1 MELQKINLN
10 STKPATTTNPISQP
24 AKLENMPSENKS
36 FLSVGKIIGLILALG
51 LGLGAGY
58 VVKAMAPAGV
68 IPGTS
73 SSGTVTKATT
83 EGGVKEGDV
92 IGSTDSNFKDNVT
105 GVLQKGGIDGEGSH
119 KLLRPGGASQTVYL
133 TSSVIDLDNLVGDQ
147 VTVWGETFKGTK
159 AGWLMDVG
167 RARVEKLNAEVPQ

>member
-10 STKPATTTNPISQP
+10 SAVPSSTKTVSQP
-24 AKLENMPSENKS
+24 AKIENMSSDPKPFFS
-36 FLSVGKIIGLILALG
+36 LPKIIGLVLALG

-58 VVKAMAPAGV
+58 AVKAMAPAGV
-68 IPGTS
+68 VPGSS
-73 SSGTVTKATT
+73 SSGAVTKTT
-83 EGGVKEGDV
+83 TDGAIKEGDV
-92 IGSTDSNFKDNVT
+92 IGSTDSNFKDSVT
-105 GVLQKGGIDGEGSH
+105 GVLQKGGLDGEGSH
-119 KLLRPGGASQTVYL
+119 KLLRPGGISQTVYL